1 MGIARNT
8 QCCCARAVYSS
19 QFCRRVD
26 YTTPRYNPDDR
37 VAWSHNASRPN
48 RATSIDTCV
57 VGEAGAY
64 ILASLFTLAFF
75 NRFEAH
81 FSGPTLPLP
90 QNGPLTSLFSVSQIG
105 PFLKFPPVLK
115 QRLRVLFLQA
125 SELRIAR
132 TTRKEYPR
140 PSTVCCSEYG
150 AGREHKR
157 GDLAKS
163 VTRSRCP
170 VGTIQFYRN
179 VNREAKRPACQSAVA
194 QRAPQI
200 PCHSSSNTELV
211 WRIFFGGCAVR
222 SPDEPKLSIQSYTKM
237 FPHSNISTVT
247 RRFGW

>member
-150 AGREHKR
+150 AGRDKPGGGEK
-157 GDLAKS
+157 DL
-163 VTRSRCP
+163 
-170 VGTIQFYRN
+170 G
-179 VNREAKRPACQSAVA
+179 A
-194 QRAPQI
+194 QDQGR
-200 PCHSSSNTELV
+200 
-211 WRIFFGGCAVR
+211 FR
-222 SPDEPKLSIQSYTKM
+222 SPRISSTGCDATSRTDATSTTDANPTEDE
-237 FPHSNISTVT
+237 ISVST
-247 RRFGW
+247 GLPQ

>member
-8 QCCCARAVYSS
+8 QCGCARAVYSS

-64 ILASLFTLAFF
+64 ILASFIYPCFLQ
-75 NRFEAH
+75 
-81 FSGPTLPLP
+81 GPTLPPP

-132 TTRKEYPR
+132 STRKEFPR

-150 AGREHKR
+150 AGRDKPGGGEK
-157 GDLAKS
+157 DLGAQDQGRFRS
-163 VTRSRCP
+163 PTISSTGRTSRTR
-170 VGTIQFYRN
+170 
-179 VNREAKRPACQSAVA
+179 
-194 QRAPQI
+194 
-200 PCHSSSNTELV
+200 
-211 WRIFFGGCAVR
+211 VR
-222 SPDEPKLSIQSYTKM
+222 SSRKG
-237 FPHSNISTVT
+237 
-247 RRFGW
+247 RA